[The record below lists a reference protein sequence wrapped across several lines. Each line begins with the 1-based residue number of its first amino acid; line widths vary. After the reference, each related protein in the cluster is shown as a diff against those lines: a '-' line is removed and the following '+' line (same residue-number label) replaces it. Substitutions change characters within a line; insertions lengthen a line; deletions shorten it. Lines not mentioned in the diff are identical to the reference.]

1 MTASTTPPARAVD
14 LVPPPG
20 RTWGD
25 IADAIHRHYG
35 CEPHEREEMRRASL
49 SDPDGWKVTALLLF
63 EEILQGN
70 AGPAASR
77 SA

>member
-1 MTASTTPPARAVD
+1 MTARLPTTARAVD

-20 RTWGD
+20 KTWGD
-25 IADAIHRHYG
+25 IADALHRHYG

-63 EEILQGN
+63 EEISQGR
-70 AGPAASR
+70 AGPSAA
-77 SA
+77 A